1 MTRALERGLSQFRK
15 NYIIN
20 GGMMVSQE
28 NGTTAAATN
37 LYYPVDQFRTIISG
51 TSGAV
56 SVAQVAKVTPSGSPN
71 RIRVTV
77 TTADAAVASTDLV
90 ALLTKIEGTRVAD
103 LLLGSTSAK
112 TVTLNSGVNLPAGT
126 YCVTFQNDAA
136 TRSYV
141 AEYTI
146 SAGQANTDVI
156 VPITI
161 PLDQSGA
168 WIKDAT
174 GSGLTVIWALMV
186 GSSFQKTAG
195 AWGTDASGIYAS
207 SNQSNFLGTNGN
219 VFELF
224 DVGLYEGSVAPA
236 FQVPNV
242 DDETRKCQRYYFK
255 YATAIVS
262 SSGNTYAA
270 WVLPVKMRAAPT
282 WSGGGAGFATTGF
295 TDGQT
300 GYNTQT
306 TNAVVSNLVANAR
319 M

>member
-224 DVGLYEGSVAPA
+224 DVGLYEGSVAPS
-236 FQVPNV
+236 FQVPDFATELALCKRYWHQLQNWVV
-242 DDETRKCQRYYFK
+242 DTG
-255 YATAIVS
+255 VS
-262 SSGNTYAA
+262 VFSLT
-270 WVLPVKMRAAPT
+270 LPVKMRASPT
-282 WSGGGAGFATTGF
+282 WSGGGAGFTVVGF
-295 TDGQT
+295 SDGQT
-300 GYNTQT
+300 GYISQT
-306 TNAVVSNLVANAR
+306 TRAGQTLSVNAR